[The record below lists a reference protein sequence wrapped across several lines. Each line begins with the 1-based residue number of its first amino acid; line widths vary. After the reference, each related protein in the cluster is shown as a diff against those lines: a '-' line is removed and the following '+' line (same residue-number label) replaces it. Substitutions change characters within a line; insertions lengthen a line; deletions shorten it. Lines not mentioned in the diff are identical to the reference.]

1 MQDCLYDALDPVR
14 RQIRLLRLSSFG
26 NGEDDTVDFELAIHS
41 PADTPQYQALS
52 YNWGNED
59 AVCSI
64 TINRHAFQVRRNLY
78 EYLRLRRH
86 ESEQAWLYVD
96 AICINQSDLDEKS
109 TQVALMGDVYRDT
122 IEVVAWLGTQPVKVE
137 DSLDI
142 HQNAELWQLYFD
154 MAALS
159 LVPEALEVPERR
171 KIDLTLR
178 LDSLGAWLDHDWTD
192 GMWVS
197 IYILA
202 PIIRPVGI
210 YGKAMLVLF
219 LLEDTALNT
228 DRARGGRMMMTDAI
242 QTHAGQYSTLACDK
256 VYGLYGIISTI
267 GPVKVDYSD
276 PESALLGTIELGLVE
291 IHSKLT
297 VDDDLQTWDLRAAQ
311 YICCVLNIM
320 GEYLHSVA
328 MTLRMEA
335 ICAKY
340 DVDFGD
346 VSRQWV
352 AQGAALKTT
361 PWTQVR
367 VFGKAHARYLVDIKS
382 PMLRKRT
389 ALLTKS
395 HSRTDRPKSTV
406 AEANMHPKVL
416 EYRRADAWEASLSFN
431 TF

>member
-14 RQIRLLRLSSFG
+14 RQIRLLRLSRFG
-26 NGEDDTVDFELAIHS
+26 NGKDDTFDFELAIHS
-41 PADTPQYQALS
+41 LADTPQYQASS

-64 TINRHAFQVRRNLY
+64 TINGHAFQVRRNPY

-109 TQVALMGDVYRDT
+109 TQVALMGDVYRDA
-122 IEVVAWLGTQPVKVE
+122 IEVVAWLGTQSVKAE

-192 GMWVS
+192 GMWVR

-202 PIIRPVGI
+202 PIT
-210 YGKAMLVLF
+210 Y
-219 LLEDTALNT
+219 
-228 DRARGGRMMMTDAI
+228 
-242 QTHAGQYSTLACDK
+242 AGQYSTLACDK
-256 VYGLYGIISTI
+256 FYGLYGIISRI

-297 VDDDLQTWDLRAAQ
+297 VDDDLQTWDLSAAQ
-311 YICCVLNIM
+311 YICSVLNIM

-367 VFGKAHARYLVDIKS
+367 FFGKAHARYLVDIKS

-389 ALLTKS
+389 ALLTKPY
-395 HSRTDRPKSTV
+395 SRTDRPKSTV

-431 TF
+431 IF